1 MRTVN
6 VDNKIDGI
14 DNLSLSYNHE
24 HRNFD
29 YLIGKTLRANNMKR
43 LGTIID
49 IDYYIDWY
57 GHKNAVA
64 VLDNGDRF
72 NCRTLGVK

>member
-1 MRTVN
+1 MRLVA
-6 VDNKIDGI
+6 VDNKIDGVDDI
-14 DNLSLSYNHE
+14 SLSYNHE
-24 HRNFD
+24 ERCFD
-29 YLIGKTLRANNMKR
+29 FLIGKTLRANNMKR

-64 VLDNGDRF
+64 VLDNGSRF
-72 NCRTLGVK
+72 NCRKLGFK